1 MNTQTQ
7 NTQNTENTKTTL
19 FDIIYLL
26 SLPVA
31 AILYFINI

>member
-1 MNTQTQ
+1 MKAT
-7 NTQNTENTKTTL
+7 TQNTENTKTSL

-31 AILYFINI
+31 IAVYFINL